1 MRRPLAGGVA
11 CADAGGCSPAEA
23 PPLTDADT
31 IAAIVTPV
39 VPQGSGV
46 AIVRISGDSAVHI
59 ARKLFRPGR
68 PTERDAQLSTSSWV
82 AECHRVHYG
91 CVYDD
96 DSRLVDEV
104 RVPRLR
110 T

>member
-1 MRRPLAGGVA
+1 MQ
-11 CADAGGCSPAEA
+11 
-23 PPLTDADT
+23 LTDADT

-46 AIVRISGDSAVHI
+46 AIVRISGDDAVPI
-59 ARKLFRPGR
+59 ARRLFRPGR
-68 PTERDAQLSTSSWV
+68 PATRDTHRGAPSWV

-91 CVYDD
+91 GVYDD

-104 RVPRLR
+104 RLVPSWVQHKSS
-110 T
+110 

>member
-1 MRRPLAGGVA
+1 MQ
-11 CADAGGCSPAEA
+11 
-23 PPLTDADT
+23 LTDADT

-46 AIVRISGDSAVHI
+46 AIVRISGDDAVPI
-59 ARKLFRPGR
+59 ARRLFRPGR
-68 PTERDAQLSTSSWV
+68 PATRDTQLGAPSWV

-91 CVYDD
+91 GVYDD

-104 RVPRLR
+104 RLVPSWVQHKSS
-110 T
+110 